1 MSGLREAETILMSK
15 RIDANHNVIVDGVR
29 AVGAEVQSLASV
41 GRGCVDVLVAYRGT
55 WYVAEIKDG
64 SKPPS
69 KQKLTDD
76 ELKWHQRFSRK
87 APVHIWR
94 SLNDALKTIGA
105 AE

>member
-1 MSGLREAETILMSK
+1 MSK

-41 GRGCVDVLVAYRGT
+41 GKGCVDVLVAYRGS

-64 SKPPS
+64 SKSPS
-69 KQKLTDD
+69 RQKLTPD
-76 ELKWHQRFSRK
+76 EERWHERFSPK

-94 SLNDALKTIGA
+94 SLDDALRTIGA
-105 AE
+105 TLRANTSLE